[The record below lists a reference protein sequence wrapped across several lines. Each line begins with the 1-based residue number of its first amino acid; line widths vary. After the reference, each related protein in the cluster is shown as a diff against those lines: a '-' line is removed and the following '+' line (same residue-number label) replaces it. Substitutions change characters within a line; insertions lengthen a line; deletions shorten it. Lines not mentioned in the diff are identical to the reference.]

1 MEAVAYID
9 INAPLVERCRV
20 NDRQAQA
27 ELYRR
32 YSKAMFNAALR
43 ITGDYAEA
51 EDVLQESFLSAFRE
65 LSGYKGDSSF
75 GAWLKRIVVNKSINC
90 LQAATLATGAARRFS
105 PRSHA
110 GRNGPIPRRGG
121 KPPSSSTGPMC
132 CGAAFR
138 SCSDGY
144 RVVLSLYLLEGY
156 DHLEIAGILGISEST
171 SKSQYSRA
179 RQRLQASWPLNGGS
193 ANEWPT
199 PPSSSQRRFFHL
211 SLPIAT
217 GLCRRVTVLAQPFK

>member
-1 MEAVAYID
+1 MAAADFAPTYID
-9 INAPLVERCRV
+9 INAPLVERCRLH
-20 NDRQAQA
+20 DRAAQA

-65 LSGYKGDSSF
+65 LPGYKGESSF
-75 GAWLKRIVVNKSINC
+75 GAWLKRIVVNKAINC
-90 LQAATLATGAARRFS
+90 LRQHRLALVPLAEQHDAQADAAPTATDPDEEAEQHYRADVLRRCIQEL
-105 PRSHA
+105 P
-110 GRNGPIPRRGG
+110 
-121 KPPSSSTGPMC
+121 
-132 CGAAFR
+132 
-138 SCSDGY
+138 DGY

-179 RQRLQASWPLNGGS
+179 RQRLRELAAGRG
-193 ANEWPT
+193 
-199 PPSSSQRRFFHL
+199 L
-211 SLPIAT
+211 S
-217 GLCRRVTVLAQPFK
+217 

>member
-1 MEAVAYID
+1 MEALAIFAYVD
-9 INAPLVERCRV
+9 INAPLVERCRL

-27 ELYRR
+27 EIYRR
-32 YSKAMFNAALR
+32 YAKAMFNAALR

-65 LSGYKGDSSF
+65 LSSYKGDSSF

-90 LQAATLATGAARRFS
+90 LRQRRLALVPLGEQHYEEPAEAAGPSPDDEAAAGYRADVLRRCIQEL
-105 PRSHA
+105 P
-110 GRNGPIPRRGG
+110 
-121 KPPSSSTGPMC
+121 
-132 CGAAFR
+132 
-138 SCSDGY
+138 DGY

-179 RQRLQASWPLNGGS
+179 RVRLRELAAQRG
-193 ANEWPT
+193 
-199 PPSSSQRRFFHL
+199 L
-211 SLPIAT
+211 S
-217 GLCRRVTVLAQPFK
+217 

>member
-9 INAPLVERCRV
+9 INAPLVERCRL

-90 LQAATLATGAARRFS
+90 LRQRRLQLVPLEDFHHDAAPAEATAPHASEEADEMQYRADVLRRCIQEL
-105 PRSHA
+105 P
-110 GRNGPIPRRGG
+110 
-121 KPPSSSTGPMC
+121 
-132 CGAAFR
+132 
-138 SCSDGY
+138 DGY

-156 DHLEIAGILGISEST
+156 DHLEIAGILGITEST

-179 RQRLQASWPLNGGS
+179 RQRLRELAI
-193 ANEWPT
+193 
-199 PPSSSQRRFFHL
+199 QRGL
-211 SLPIAT
+211 S
-217 GLCRRVTVLAQPFK
+217 

>member
-1 MEAVAYID
+1 MSAALAPTYVD
-9 INAPLVERCRV
+9 INAPLVERCRL

-65 LSGYKGDSSF
+65 LQGYKGDSSF
-75 GAWLKRIVVNKSINC
+75 GSWLKRIVVNKSINC
-90 LQAATLATGAARRFS
+90 LRQRRLALVPLAEQHDGQADIPPAVDSDDEAEQHYRADVLRRCIQEL
-105 PRSHA
+105 P
-110 GRNGPIPRRGG
+110 
-121 KPPSSSTGPMC
+121 
-132 CGAAFR
+132 
-138 SCSDGY
+138 DGY

-179 RQRLQASWPLNGGS
+179 RQRLRELAG
-193 ANEWPT
+193 
-199 PPSSSQRRFFHL
+199 QR
-211 SLPIAT
+211 
-217 GLCRRVTVLAQPFK
+217 GLA

>member
-9 INAPLVERCRV
+9 INAPLVERCRL

-32 YSKAMFNAALR
+32 YAKAMFNAALR

-65 LSGYKGDSSF
+65 LSSYKGDSSF

-90 LQAATLATGAARRFS
+90 LRQRRLQLVPLEDFHHDS
-105 PRSHA
+105 PGETTAPHLTADEADEQQYRA
-110 GRNGPIPRRGG
+110 DVLRRCIQEL
-121 KPPSSSTGPMC
+121 P
-132 CGAAFR
+132 
-138 SCSDGY
+138 DGY

-156 DHLEIAGILGISEST
+156 DHLEIASILGITEST

-179 RQRLQASWPLNGGS
+179 RTRLR
-193 ANEWPT
+193 E
-199 PPSSSQRRFFHL
+199 
-211 SLPIAT
+211 
-217 GLCRRVTVLAQPFK
+217 LAQQRGLS

>member
-1 MEAVAYID
+1 MSAALVSAYID
-9 INAPLVERCRV
+9 INASLVERCRL

-65 LSGYKGDSSF
+65 LHGYKGDSSF
-75 GAWLKRIVVNKSINC
+75 GSWLKRIVVNKSINC
-90 LQAATLATGAARRFS
+90 LRQRRLALVPLAEQHDGQADIPPAVDFDDEVEQHYRADVLRRCIQEL
-105 PRSHA
+105 P
-110 GRNGPIPRRGG
+110 
-121 KPPSSSTGPMC
+121 
-132 CGAAFR
+132 
-138 SCSDGY
+138 DGY

-179 RQRLQASWPLNGGS
+179 RQRLRELAG
-193 ANEWPT
+193 
-199 PPSSSQRRFFHL
+199 QR
-211 SLPIAT
+211 
-217 GLCRRVTVLAQPFK
+217 GLA

>member
-9 INAPLVERCRV
+9 INAPLVERCRL

-32 YSKAMFNAALR
+32 YSKAMFNVALR
-43 ITGDYAEA
+43 ITSDYAEA

-90 LQAATLATGAARRFS
+90 LRQRRLQLVPLEDFHHDASPAEAAVPHSRDDDDDMQYRADVLRRCVQEL
-105 PRSHA
+105 P
-110 GRNGPIPRRGG
+110 
-121 KPPSSSTGPMC
+121 
-132 CGAAFR
+132 
-138 SCSDGY
+138 DGY

-156 DHLEIAGILGISEST
+156 DHLEIAGILGITEST

-179 RQRLQASWPLNGGS
+179 RTRLRELAMQRG
-193 ANEWPT
+193 
-199 PPSSSQRRFFHL
+199 L
-211 SLPIAT
+211 S
-217 GLCRRVTVLAQPFK
+217 

>member
-9 INAPLVERCRV
+9 INAPLVERCRL

-32 YSKAMFNAALR
+32 YAKAMFNVALR

-90 LQAATLATGAARRFS
+90 LRQRRLQLVPLEDFHHDAAPVEAAAPHASDDDDDVQYRADVLRRCVQEL
-105 PRSHA
+105 P
-110 GRNGPIPRRGG
+110 
-121 KPPSSSTGPMC
+121 
-132 CGAAFR
+132 
-138 SCSDGY
+138 DGY

-156 DHLEIAGILGISEST
+156 DHLEIASILGITEST

-179 RQRLQASWPLNGGS
+179 RTRLRELALQRG
-193 ANEWPT
+193 
-199 PPSSSQRRFFHL
+199 L
-211 SLPIAT
+211 S
-217 GLCRRVTVLAQPFK
+217 

>member
-1 MEAVAYID
+1 MEALAISAYVD
-9 INAPLVERCRV
+9 INAPLVERCRL

-65 LSGYKGDSSF
+65 LHGYKGDSSF

-90 LQAATLATGAARRFS
+90 LRQRRLALVPLAEQHDGEADTMLSAADPDDEADQHYRADVLRRCIQEL
-105 PRSHA
+105 P
-110 GRNGPIPRRGG
+110 
-121 KPPSSSTGPMC
+121 
-132 CGAAFR
+132 
-138 SCSDGY
+138 DGY

-179 RQRLQASWPLNGGS
+179 RQRLRELAG
-193 ANEWPT
+193 
-199 PPSSSQRRFFHL
+199 QRGL
-211 SLPIAT
+211 S
-217 GLCRRVTVLAQPFK
+217 